1 MKYVLLS
8 AVAAV
13 AMTGAAYAQDSES
26 LTYEL
31 NGTIDSNCE
40 LTPEGTI
47 SVDVDM
53 EDFGNQGLAAVAYS
67 CNSPYT
73 LTIESLNGGMEHQ
86 ESGGAV
92 VIEYDVETFGFFNDD
107 VGNGPN
113 SFNSAAIQGAPA
125 TVAQDLSWTNILLN
139 GGVQI
144 GNLDLIFPGLAE
156 SAVAGTYEDE
166 LTLTLTADL

>member
-31 NGTIDSNCE
+31 NGSIDSNCE
-40 LTPEGTI
+40 LVPEGTI
-47 SVDVDM
+47 AVNVDM
-53 EDFGNQGLAAVAYS
+53 LDFGNQGLAAVAYS

-86 ESGGAV
+86 ESGGAI

-107 VGNGPN
+107 FGNGPN
-113 SFNSAAIQGAPA
+113 SFNSAAIQGTPGL
-125 TVAQDLSWTNILLN
+125 VAEDLSWTNILLN
-139 GGVQI
+139 GGVQT
-144 GNLDLIFPGLAE
+144 GNIDLIFPGLAE
-156 SAVAGTYEDE
+156 SNVAGTYEDE
-166 LTLTLTADL
+166 LTLVLEAQL